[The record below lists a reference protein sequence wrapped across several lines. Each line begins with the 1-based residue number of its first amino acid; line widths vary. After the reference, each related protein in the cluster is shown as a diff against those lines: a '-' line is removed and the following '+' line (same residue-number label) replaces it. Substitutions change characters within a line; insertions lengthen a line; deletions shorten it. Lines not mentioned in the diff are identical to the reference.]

1 MYWKSTA
8 QARGESGSATL
19 LRQSENVL
27 GIAQAVRSRSNRA
40 LGFVNQH
47 RVHLLTKGLCRAA
60 NSCKLGL
67 IVGASRVACYGSCAA
82 ARLHIVEENRACVLG
97 CPEGLV
103 CGIVRCGTLFDHLRS
118 LWPGNGEC
126 ITPTTIFNDLLLKIA
141 VCK

>member
-1 MYWKSTA
+1 MKFTKTSK
-8 QARGESGSATL
+8 RSGAATL

-40 LGFVNQH
+40 LGFVNQN

-67 IVGASRVACYGSCAA
+67 IVSASRVAFNGLCTA

-97 CPEGLV
+97 CPEGLD
-103 CGIVRCGTLFDHLRS
+103 CLRHCDFCRTLFDHLRS
-118 LWPGNGEC
+118 LWPGNDEC
-126 ITPTTIFNDLLLKIA
+126 IAPTTIFNDLLLKIA
-141 VCK
+141 VRK

>member
-1 MYWKSTA
+1 MKFTKTSK
-8 QARGESGSATL
+8 RSGAATL

-40 LGFVNQH
+40 LGFVNKH

-67 IVGASRVACYGSCAA
+67 IVSASRVAFNGLCTT

-103 CGIVRCGTLFDHLRS
+103 CGIVIVAAPCS
-118 LWPGNGEC
+118 
-126 ITPTTIFNDLLLKIA
+126 TIFVLSGLAKANALHPQLFSTIYS
-141 VCK
+141 